1 MICGIK
7 HFVLHIEGCGG
18 AGVPA
23 LSYKKV
29 NQTTKRAWNVRV
41 VWRNR
46 FFIFG
51 LCFFREWFVS
61 FKNRSLPCSRV
72 QTGTRCGLVA
82 APNLH
87 PPKISPKCSEKK
99 SEWNDCDSK
108 LFMSFHVKWLKML
121 KLVGMRHCWQMV
133 EAWTWW
139 KCQFLTNLWNV
150 EITPKKT
157 RSPIRRPSPIFHPQM
172 RPKNCCKSLATS
184 KFGKLLKMLK
194 WVGMRNCWQMVEKWT
209 WRKSW
214 NWLTCEI
221 VDKSLKCEND
231 IRNVLS
237 LQPRTKSW
245 PGLLA

>member
-23 LSYKKV
+23 LSCKKV

-72 QTGTRCGLVA
+72 QTGTRCRLVA

-99 SEWNDCDSK
+99 WMK
-108 LFMSFHVKWLKML
+108 RLWLKI
-121 KLVGMRHCWQMV
+121 VHVVSCQMV
-133 EAWTWW
+133 E
-139 KCQFLTNLWNV
+139 NV
-150 EITPKKT
+150 EIGW
-157 RSPIRRPSPIFHPQM
+157 H
-172 RPKNCCKSLATS
+172 AT
-184 KFGKLLKMLK
+184 LLTNGWSMDMVKMSVL
-194 WVGMRNCWQMVEKWT
+194 
-209 WRKSW
+209 
-214 NWLTCEI
+214 
-221 VDKSLKCEND
+221 DKSLKCWNYPPKKKH
-231 IRNVLS
+231 VLPFVG
-237 LQPRTKSW
+237 PRQSSTHKCVRKIVANRWRPPNSANCW
-245 PGLLA
+245 KC

>member
-7 HFVLHIEGCGG
+7 HFVLHIQGCGG

-99 SEWNDCDSK
+99 WMK
-108 LFMSFHVKWLKML
+108 RLWLKI
-121 KLVGMRHCWQMV
+121 VHVVSCQMV
-133 EAWTWW
+133 E
-139 KCQFLTNLWNV
+139 NV
-150 EITPKKT
+150 EIGW
-157 RSPIRRPSPIFHPQM
+157 H
-172 RPKNCCKSLATS
+172 AT
-184 KFGKLLKMLK
+184 LLTNGWSMDMVKMSVL
-194 WVGMRNCWQMVEKWT
+194 
-209 WRKSW
+209 
-214 NWLTCEI
+214 
-221 VDKSLKCEND
+221 DKSLKCWNYPPKKKH
-231 IRNVLS
+231 VLPFVG
-237 LQPRTKSW
+237 PRQSSTHKCVRKIVANRWRPPNSANCW
-245 PGLLA
+245 KC

>member
-7 HFVLHIEGCGG
+7 HFVLHIQRCGG

-99 SEWNDCDSK
+99 VNETIVTQNCSCR
-108 LFMSFHVKWLKML
+108 FMSNGWKCWNWLACDIVDKWLKHGHGENVSSWQIFEML
-121 KLVGMRHCWQMV
+121 K
-133 EAWTWW
+133 
-139 KCQFLTNLWNV
+139 FP
-150 EITPKKT
+150 PKKKL

-184 KFGKLLKMLK
+184 KFGKLL
-194 WVGMRNCWQMVEKWT
+194 RC
-209 WRKSW
+209 
-214 NWLTCEI
+214 
-221 VDKSLKCEND
+221 
-231 IRNVLS
+231 
-237 LQPRTKSW
+237 
-245 PGLLA
+245 

>member
-7 HFVLHIEGCGG
+7 HFVLHIQGCGG

-99 SEWNDCDSK
+99 W
-108 LFMSFHVKWLKML
+108 VKRLWLKI
-121 KLVGMRHCWQMV
+121 VHVVSCQMV
-133 EAWTWW
+133 E
-139 KCQFLTNLWNV
+139 NV
-150 EITPKKT
+150 EIGWHATLLTHGWSMDMVKMSVLDKSLKCWNYPKKKT

-184 KFGKLLKMLK
+184 KFGKLLNMLK
-194 WVGMRNCWQMVEKWT
+194 WVGMRNWWQMVEKWT
-209 WRKSW
+209 CLKYW

-231 IRNVLS
+231 TRNVLS
-237 LQPRTKSW
+237 LQPRTKTW

>member
-99 SEWNDCDSK
+99 VNETIVTQNCSCR
-108 LFMSFHVKWLKML
+108 FMSNGWKCWNWLACDIVDKWLKHGHGENVSSWQIFEML
-121 KLVGMRHCWQMV
+121 KLPPPKKKHVLPFVGPRQSSTHKCVRKIVANRWRPPNS
-133 EAWTWW
+133 ANCW
-139 KCQFLTNLWNV
+139 KC
-150 EITPKKT
+150 
-157 RSPIRRPSPIFHPQM
+157 
-172 RPKNCCKSLATS
+172 
-184 KFGKLLKMLK
+184 
-194 WVGMRNCWQMVEKWT
+194 
-209 WRKSW
+209 
-214 NWLTCEI
+214 
-221 VDKSLKCEND
+221 
-231 IRNVLS
+231 
-237 LQPRTKSW
+237 
-245 PGLLA
+245 